1 MATQAMTQAT
11 TQDPTQATTPARTK
25 EEQGQRPGSQSEAR
39 SGARPGAPS
48 GPPSGPASGPRSGPR
63 SGLQDILPLAPLQEG
78 LLFHSVYDEAAPDVY
93 LVQQAIDLAGD
104 LDTEALRAA
113 CRALLRRHANLR
125 AAFRYAGLQRPVQ
138 MIPHEVR
145 LPWEELDLTGLPEA
159 ERTAAADRAVEED
172 RTRRFDLAKPPLMRF
187 TLIRLGEGR
196 HRFVLTNHHIL
207 LDGWSRPMF
216 VRELLALYASG
227 GDDSALPR
235 VRPFRDYLQWLAG
248 QDKGAAL
255 TAWRETLAGLD
266 GPTLVSPQAGERTPV
281 VPGRL
286 ETEVDRPTYE
296 ALTALARERALTLNS
311 LVQGAWAVV
320 LSGLTGRDD
329 VVFGTTVSGRPPEIP
344 GIETMVGLFINTLP
358 VRVRLRADEP
368 LVDTVRRVQDEQT
381 RLQPY
386 QHTGLAEVQRLA
398 GSGELFDTTMVFENY
413 PVDIGAEN
421 DRPGGIRGVTVTG
434 SRNRDAT
441 HYPLALV
448 AVGRG
453 GLRLRLDH
461 QPDLVPE
468 ETARSVMDRLVRVL
482 RSVATDPG
490 RPLGRLELLSADER
504 RAVLDLGRGADT
516 PVPETSLPE
525 AFRAQALR
533 TPDAV
538 AVRCGTTAYDYA
550 TLDARSDVLARRLV
564 GLGVTA
570 ETPVALLME
579 RSAELVVSVLAV
591 LKAGGAYVPLRH
603 GDPVDRLRQVA
614 GLAGVRLVL
623 TDPEHAPHAGELGV
637 TLLTVDGEPTGD
649 PARTDGPESAL
660 PRHHAGDRL
669 AYLMHTSGS
678 TGTPKGVAV
687 SHRAVLELAHDRSFS
702 GAAHRNVLV
711 HSPHAFDASTYEL
724 WVPLLSGGTA
734 VVAPPGDLGTA
745 RLGELVAEYGV
756 TGLWLTSG
764 LFQLVADEAP
774 EVLAGVREVW
784 TGGDVVPA
792 AAVRRVM
799 AVCPETSVVDG
810 YGPTETTTFAVRHRL
825 PAGGPVP
832 AAVPIGTPLDN
843 TRLLVLDA
851 GLRPVP
857 RGMAG
862 ELHIAGAGLARGYWQ
877 RPGLTAERFVADPYG
892 PAGARMYRTG
902 DLVRWAPDGTLE
914 YLGRADEQVKL
925 RGFRI
930 ELGEIEA
937 VLGRHPGV
945 AQAVVTVQEPRPGDK
960 RLVACLVAE
969 RGADPTPAELRA
981 HVSAE
986 LPDYMVPGAFL
997 TLDALPLTGNGKVD
1011 RRALPQAEAAPVAG
1025 GTRRLPRTPQEDILC
1040 GLFAELLG
1048 VPQVGV
1054 DDDFFELGGHSLLAT
1069 RLAGRVRSVLGA
1081 EIAVRR
1087 LFENPTVAALARA
1100 LDTAGAA
1107 RPALEPARPRPERV
1121 PASFAQRRLWFL
1133 HRFEGPSP
1141 TYNIP
1146 FAMKLTGDLDPAAL
1160 RAALADVA
1168 ERHEALRTVFAEDAE
1183 GPYQIVRDS
1192 ADARPELTHV
1202 PGTLAADRI
1211 AAELAAAA
1219 AHPFALD
1226 REPPLRAWLFGTG
1239 TEEHV
1244 LLLLVHHIAGDGWSV
1259 PLLARDLVTA
1269 YAARHAGDAP
1279 GWAPLPVQ
1287 YADYSLWQRAALGT
1301 EDDPDSA
1308 VARQLTYWKE
1318 TLAGLP
1324 DELPL
1329 PTDRPRPAVATHRG
1343 DRVLYEVP
1351 EALYGRVRGLAR
1363 SVQASPFM
1371 VLQAAVAALL
1381 TRLGAGT
1388 DIPLGTPIAGRTDD
1402 ALDDLV
1408 GFFVNTLVLRTDT
1421 SGDPT
1426 FKELV
1431 GRVRET
1437 DLAAYAHQDLPFERL
1452 VEALNPKR
1460 SQSRHPLFQTM
1471 LTFNNTDRRSGTE
1484 GEELRLPG
1492 LTAAQLP
1499 SATGSAKFDLLLSFA
1514 ERHTPDGAP
1523 DGLGAGIEFSTDLF
1537 DPATAR
1543 TLVDRLLRLLDAVT
1557 AEPQRRLGELP
1568 LLSGAEQD
1576 RVLAT
1581 GTGPVRPRALDGG
1594 LAARFAA
1601 AALRAPE
1608 AVAVDT
1614 PEGAVGYRELD
1625 SRANRL
1631 ARLMAAQGV
1640 GPEDLV
1646 AVAMH
1651 RSADLV
1657 TALLAVLKTGAG
1669 YVPVDPG
1676 YPADRIAYMIEDARP
1691 ALVLTTSDLAGPEAL
1706 GDALGGAEA
1715 LGGAAAGP
1723 AAPRLLRV
1731 DGPDTL
1737 AALAR
1742 LDDGALA
1749 PGELVAPPH
1758 PAHPAYVIYTSGS
1771 TGRPK
1776 GVTMPAGALLNLL
1789 DWHESEIPGG
1799 PGTRVAQ
1806 FTAVSFD
1813 VSVQEMLSAL
1823 LAGKTLVVCPEDVRR
1838 DPARLARWLQD
1849 RRVHELYA
1857 PNLVLDA
1864 VCEAAV
1870 AQGLPLPELTD
1881 LVQAGE
1887 ALTPHGAIR
1896 AFCAARP
1903 GRRLHNHYGPAETH
1917 VVTAVRL
1924 PEDPERWAPG
1934 APPIGGPVD
1943 NTSVRLLDR
1952 WLKPVP
1958 VGVPGEL
1965 YITGAA
1971 LARGY
1976 VHRPDRTAER
1986 FVADPHGPA
1995 GTRMY
2000 RTGDL
2005 ARWNGAGHLVYLG
2018 RGDAQVKIRGFRI
2031 EPGEV
2036 EAVLATAPGVAQAA
2050 VVVREDR
2057 PGDRRLTGYAVPADD
2072 APPHPS
2078 ELREH
2083 LARRLP
2089 EHMVPAAFV
2098 LLDALPLTPNGKLDR
2113 AALPAPDPSNATRS
2127 RPASTP
2133 EEHALCTLFAE
2144 VLGVTEVGADDDFF
2158 ELGGH
2163 SFLAAR
2169 LVGRVREEL
2178 ATDLPVRAVFDTSTP
2193 AGLARVLTGAAT
2205 SAEGGDGAEGEGGR
2219 RATRGL
2225 LPLRTRGTT
2234 APVFFLHP
2242 GGGFS
2247 WCYAGLVRHL
2257 GPDVPVYG
2265 IQASGLD
2272 GSGALPAS
2280 MDEMTEDYLA
2290 RIRAVQPH
2298 GPYRLAGWSFGGLAA
2313 HALATRL
2320 RAEGESIGLL
2330 ALLDA
2335 YPPGE
2340 NAVTDEPVEHEVV
2353 AHNLQAMGFT
2363 FDMDELIAD
2372 QKAVL
2377 LRFREF
2383 LQSGNQNLRHLEA
2396 QDILALKDVYVNN
2409 VRLMRR
2415 FEPEFFDGDLLF
2427 VSAEK
2432 KSEADRSSRLDVNLW
2447 QPLTGGSVEVCAIDS
2462 THGNLMTDARH
2473 MARIGRFLAER
2484 L

>member
-1 MATQAMTQAT
+1 MATQ
-11 TQDPTQATTPARTK
+11 
-25 EEQGQRPGSQSEAR
+25 
-39 SGARPGAPS
+39 
-48 GPPSGPASGPRSGPR
+48 

-93 LVQQAIDLAGD
+93 LVQQAIDLEGA

-113 CRALLRRHANLR
+113 CRTLLRRHGNLR
-125 AAFRYAGLQRPVQ
+125 AAFRYTGVQRPVQ
-138 MIPHEVR
+138 LIPYEVR
-145 LPWEELDLTGLPEA
+145 LPWEELDLTGLPEG

-172 RTRRFDLAKPPLMRF
+172 RTRRFDLGRPPLMRF
-187 TLIRLGEGR
+187 TLMRLGERR

-207 LDGWSRPMF
+207 LDGWSRPML
-216 VRELLALYASG
+216 VRELLVLYATA

-248 QDKGAAL
+248 QDKASAL
-255 TAWRETLAGLD
+255 GAWREALAGLD
-266 GPTLVSPQAGERTPV
+266 GPTLVAPHAGERAPV

-286 ETEVDRPTYE
+286 ETELDRATHE

-329 VVFGTTVSGRPPEIP
+329 VVFGSTVSGRPPEVP

-358 VRVRLRADEP
+358 VRVVLRSDES

-398 GSGELFDTTMVFENY
+398 GAGELFDTTMVFENY

-461 QPDLVPE
+461 QPDLVPAG
-468 ETARSVMDRLVRVL
+468 TARAVLDRLVRVL
-482 RSVATDPG
+482 RSVAADPG
-490 RPLGRLELLSADER
+490 LPLGRLDLLSDAER
-504 RAVLDLGRGADT
+504 RAALVLGRGADT
-516 PVPETSLPE
+516 PVPGGGLPE
-525 AFRAQALR
+525 AFRAQARR
-533 TPDAV
+533 TPDVV
-538 AVRCGTTAYDYA
+538 AVRCGTAAYDYA
-550 TLDARSDVLARRLV
+550 ALDARSDALARRLV

-579 RSAELVVSVLAV
+579 RSAELVVAVLAV
-591 LKAGGAYVPLRH
+591 LKAGGAYVPLRQ

-614 GLAGVRLVL
+614 SLAGTGLVL
-623 TDPEHAPHAGELGV
+623 TDQENTGRAAELGTGPV
-637 TLLTVDGEPTGD
+637 VTVDD
-649 PARTDGPESAL
+649 DGPGPSAAGAEL
-660 PRHHAGDRL
+660 PRQVPGERL

-687 SHRAVLELAHDRSFS
+687 THRDVLELAHDRSFA
-702 GAAHRNVLV
+702 GDAHRRVLV

-734 VVAPPGDLGTA
+734 VVAPPGDLDTEV
-745 RLGELVAEYGV
+745 LGKLVAEHGV

-774 EVLAGVREVW
+774 DALAGVREVW

-792 AAVRRVM
+792 ASVRRVM
-799 AVCPETSVVDG
+799 AACPGTAVVDG

-832 AAVPIGTPLDN
+832 DAVPIGTPLDN
-843 TRLLVLDA
+843 TRLLVLDP

-857 RGMAG
+857 PGTAG
-862 ELHIAGAGLARGYWQ
+862 ELHIAGAGLARGYWR
-877 RPGLTAERFVADPYG
+877 RPGLNAERFVADPYG
-892 PAGARMYRTG
+892 PAGSRMYRTG
-902 DLVRWAPDGTLE
+902 DLVRWTPEGTLD

-930 ELGEIEA
+930 EPGEIEA
-937 VLGRHPGV
+937 VLGRHPDI

-969 RGADPTPAELRA
+969 RGTDPSPAVLRA
-981 HVSAE
+981 HVAAE

-997 TLDALPLTGNGKVD
+997 LLDALPLTGNGKVD
-1011 RRALPQAEAAPVAG
+1011 RRALPTVDPTQPATAD
-1025 GTRRLPRTPQEDILC
+1025 RRAPRTPQESILC

-1048 VPQVGV
+1048 VPQVGI
-1054 DDDFFELGGHSLLAT
+1054 DDDFFDLGGHSLLAT
-1069 RLAGRVRSVLGA
+1069 RLVGRVRSVLGA
-1081 EIAVRR
+1081 ELAVRQ
-1087 LFENPTVAALARA
+1087 LFEHPTPAALARA
-1100 LDTAGAA
+1100 LDAAGDA
-1107 RPALEPARPRPERV
+1107 RPALERATPRPERV

-1133 HRFEGPSP
+1133 HTFEGPSA

-1146 FAMKLTGDLDPAAL
+1146 FALRLTGDLDREAL
-1160 RAALADVA
+1160 RTALADVA
-1168 ERHEALRTVFAEDAE
+1168 ERHESLRTVFAEDAE
-1183 GPYQIVRDS
+1183 GPYQIVCEG
-1192 ADARPELTHV
+1192 ADGRPELTYV
-1202 PGTLAADRI
+1202 PGVPAGSLD
-1211 AAELAAAA
+1211 AELAAAA
-1219 AHPFALD
+1219 GHGFALD
-1226 REPPLRAWLFGTG
+1226 RELPLRAWLFGTG
-1239 TEEHV
+1239 AEEHV
-1244 LLLLVHHIAGDGWSV
+1244 LLLVHHIAGDGWSA

-1269 YAARHAGDAP
+1269 YAARHGGAAP
-1279 GWAPLPVQ
+1279 AWRPLPVQ
-1287 YADYSLWQRAALGT
+1287 YADYSLWQRAVLGA
-1301 EDDPDSA
+1301 EDAGDSPA
-1308 VARQLTYWKE
+1308 SRQLAYWKQV
-1318 TLAGLP
+1318 LAGIPEELALP
-1324 DELPL
+1324 V
-1329 PTDRPRPAVATHRG
+1329 DRPRPAVASHRG
-1343 DRVLYEVP
+1343 DRVLYDVP
-1351 EALYGRVRGLAR
+1351 EALYGRIRGLAR
-1363 SVQASPFM
+1363 STQSSPFM

-1381 TRLGAGT
+1381 TRLGAGE

-1426 FKELV
+1426 FRELIA
-1431 GRVRET
+1431 RVRET

-1452 VEALNPKR
+1452 VEAVNPKR
-1460 SQSRHPLFQTM
+1460 AQSRHPLFQTM
-1471 LTFNNTDRRSGTE
+1471 LTFNNTDQRGAAAD
-1484 GEELRLPG
+1484 GGLRLPG
-1492 LTAAQLP
+1492 LTAEPL
-1499 SATGSAKFDLLLSFA
+1499 SSGTGSAKFDLLLSFA
-1514 ERHTPDGAP
+1514 ERHGPDGSP
-1523 DGLGAGIEFSTDLF
+1523 DGLGAGLEFSTDLF
-1537 DPATAR
+1537 DPGTAR
-1543 TLVDRLLRLLDAVT
+1543 ALVDRLLRLLDEVT
-1557 AEPQRRLGELP
+1557 ADPQRRLGELR
-1568 LLSGAEQD
+1568 LLTGPEQD
-1576 RVLAT
+1576 RMLARGAGADHPRT
-1581 GTGPVRPRALDGG
+1581 RHAGP
-1594 LAARFAA
+1594 AAGFEAA
-1601 AALRAPE
+1601 AARSPLAT
-1608 AVAVDT
+1608 AVQDAA
-1614 PEGAVGYRELD
+1614 GAVSYRELD
-1625 SRANRL
+1625 ERADRL
-1631 ARLMAAQGV
+1631 ARLLRDRGV
-1640 GPEDLV
+1640 GPERLV

-1651 RSADLV
+1651 RSVDLV
-1657 TALLAVLKTGAG
+1657 TALVAVLKAGAG
-1669 YVPVDPG
+1669 YLPVDPA
-1676 YPADRIAYMIEDARP
+1676 YPADRIAYMLDDARP
-1691 ALVLTTSDLAGPEAL
+1691 VCVLTTGDLDGVLPDRADP
-1706 GDALGGAEA
+1706 
-1715 LGGAAAGP
+1715 
-1723 AAPRLLRV
+1723 PRLRV
-1731 DGPDTL
+1731 DSPEVL
-1737 AALAR
+1737 AALAAHG
-1742 LDDGALA
+1742 DGESAAAGHPA
-1749 PGELVAPPH
+1749 PYH

-1789 DWHESEIPGG
+1789 DWHDRELPGG

-1838 DPARLARWLQD
+1838 DPARLAGWLQEQ
-1849 RRVHELYA
+1849 RVHELYA

-1864 VCEAAV
+1864 VCEAAT
-1870 AQGLPLPELTD
+1870 ALRLPLSELTD

-1896 AFCAARP
+1896 TFCAARP

-1924 PEDPERWAPG
+1924 PEDPADWSPT
-1934 APPIGGPVD
+1934 APPIGAPVD
-1943 NTSVRLLDR
+1943 NTAVRLLDGR
-1952 WLKPVP
+1952 LNPVP
-1958 VGVPGEL
+1958 TGVPGEL
-1965 YITGAA
+1965 YIAGAA

-1976 VHRPDRTAER
+1976 AHRPDRTAER
-1986 FVADPHGPA
+1986 FVADPWGPA
-1995 GTRMY
+1995 GTRLY

-2005 ARWNGAGHLVYLG
+2005 ARWTADGQLVYLG
-2018 RGDAQVKIRGFRI
+2018 RADTQVKIRGFRI
-2031 EPGEV
+2031 EPGEI
-2036 EAVLATAPGVAQAA
+2036 EAALVTAPGVAQAA

-2057 PGDRRLTGYAVPADD
+2057 PGDRRLAGYVVGSDGAR
-2072 APPHPS
+2072 PHPG

-2083 LARRLP
+2083 LLRRLP
-2089 EHMVPAAFV
+2089 DHMVPAAFTV
-2098 LLDALPLTPNGKLDR
+2098 LAALPLTPNGKLDR
-2113 AALPAPDPSNATRS
+2113 AALPAPDPGNEERS
-2127 RPASTP
+2127 RPPATP
-2133 EEHALCTLFAE
+2133 EEHALCALFAE
-2144 VLGVTEVGADDDFF
+2144 VLGVAQVGAEDDFF

-2169 LVGRVREEL
+2169 LVGRIREEL
-2178 ATDLPVRAVFDTSTP
+2178 AADLPVRAVFDAPTP
-2193 AGLARVLTGAAT
+2193 AGVARALAGAA
-2205 SAEGGDGAEGEGGR
+2205 AGQGEEAAGVG
-2219 RATRGL
+2219 RATWGL
-2225 LPLRTRGTT
+2225 LALRARGTA

-2242 GGGFS
+2242 GGGFG

-2272 GSGALPAS
+2272 GSGALPAT
-2280 MDEMTEDYLA
+2280 MEEMTEDYLA
-2290 RIRAVQPH
+2290 LIRSVQPA
-2298 GPYRLAGWSFGGLAA
+2298 GPYRLAGWSFGGLTAF
-2313 HALATRL
+2313 ALATRL
-2320 RAEGESIGLL
+2320 QEEGERVSLL

-2335 YPPGE
+2335 YPQAAD
-2340 NAVTDEPVEHEVV
+2340 AVTEDPVPHEVI
-2353 AHNLQAMGFT
+2353 AHNLRAMGFT
-2363 FDMDELIAD
+2363 FDQEELIAD
-2372 QKAVL
+2372 EKAVL

-2383 LQSGNQNLRHLEA
+2383 LQTGNQNLRHLEA

-2415 FEPEFFDGDLLF
+2415 FRPGFFTGDLLF
-2427 VSAEK
+2427 VSAEE
-2432 KSEADRSSRLDVNLW
+2432 KSEADRSGRLDVSLW
-2447 QPLTGGSVEVCAIDS
+2447 QPFVGGSVEVCPVES

-2473 MARIGRFLAER
+2473 TARIGRFLAER